1 MSVILHS
8 VSKGQYFKFV
18 LGISRGWTKWDG
30 KGIECGRVSLM
41 IARTLTLPRTLT
53 LAYGSTWMTMEKVF
67 EISYIDSGIC

>member
-1 MSVILHS
+1 
-8 VSKGQYFKFV
+8 
-18 LGISRGWTKWDG
+18 
-30 KGIECGRVSLM
+30 M